1 MQYFSS
7 DSRSGRV
14 RYGAIHWRIG
24 VDASPVDHRRIG
36 DATEVG
42 QTPAGLAL
50 WRLRIGR
57 SEVPG
62 LWILIEGEFV
72 PAEQVK
78 G

>member
-14 RYGAIHWRIG
+14 RYGAIHWRLG
-24 VDASPVDHRRIG
+24 VDSSPVNRRRIG

-42 QTPAGLAL
+42 LTPTGLAL
-50 WRLRIGR
+50 WRLRVAG

-62 LWILIEGEFV
+62 LWILIDGEFV
-72 PAEQVK
+72 PAEEVK
-78 G
+78 D